1 MLQANSK
8 AAALDFLPEVVR
20 LKQET
25 LEPVDA
31 SKLYLKVRACEFLE
45 KACKMGDAKSVKCLA
60 NEFVDALVYT
70 DTEIELIESI
80 TSGQADNQIWKNMRE
95 GLITASNFQKCFTRS
110 NSLRS
115 NPDTD
120 TSKLVTELLYHREIN
135 CASICWGKD
144 HEINARLQYVRVEK
158 KKHRKLNVTT
168 SGLCIFKEKPFLGC
182 SPDGIMTCQ
191 CKENVHPKSP
201 SKWLLEIKC
210 PYSCRD
216 MCPKEAAKQYGA
228 TENDLKEWKLS
239 EKSKYFRQIQGQLGI
254 LKISLCVLVIYTNKG
269 IWPVEVKFDKDYFDN
284 TVTNLEFLYRE
295 AVVPHMFKTV

>member
-1 MLQANSK
+1 
-8 AAALDFLPEVVR
+8 
-20 LKQET
+20 
-25 LEPVDA
+25 
-31 SKLYLKVRACEFLE
+31 
-45 KACKMGDAKSVKCLA
+45 
-60 NEFVDALVYT
+60 
-70 DTEIELIESI
+70 
-80 TSGQADNQIWKNMRE
+80 
-95 GLITASNFQKCFTRS
+95 
-110 NSLRS
+110 
-115 NPDTD
+115 
-120 TSKLVTELLYHREIN
+120 
-135 CASICWGKD
+135 
-144 HEINARLQYVRVEK
+144 
-158 KKHRKLNVTT
+158 
-168 SGLCIFKEKPFLGC
+168 
-182 SPDGIMTCQ
+182 MTCQ

-284 TVTNLEFLYRE
+284 TFTNLEFLYRE